1 MPTFIYNKAAER
13 FRAEYNAWFAQYMQA
28 LEESFT
34 PATPEE
40 REQVDA
46 AIARVRAAQQEIEEL
61 MQAFERGRED
71 GGNVE

>member
-13 FRAEYNAWFAQYMQA
+13 FRAEYNAWFAQYMHA
-28 LEESFT
+28 LEESF
-34 PATPEE
+34 TPEE

-61 MQAFERGRED
+61 LQAFERGRED
-71 GGNVE
+71 DPV

>member
-1 MPTFIYNKAAER
+1 MMPTFIYNKAAER

-28 LEESFT
+28 LEESL
-34 PATPEE
+34 TPEE

>member
-13 FRAEYNAWFAQYMQA
+13 FHAEYKAWLEKYMSA
-28 LEESFT
+28 LEESF
-34 PATPEE
+34 TPEE